1 MGKMSKETQLTLPV
15 LGMTCANC
23 ATTVE
28 RNAKKEA
35 GVTEAAVNLASER
48 VTVVFDPSLTK
59 PQAVIDRIEHAGY
72 RIPTATLEL
81 PITGMTCANC
91 SATVERTLNKK
102 VPGVVEAV
110 VNLATEKATVR
121 YVPGAVTRAD
131 MVAAIERAGY
141 GVIEASSDEELVDAE
156 KVAREREVQDQTRKL
171 LIGVLFT
178 VPLFLL
184 SMARDLGILGP
195 WAHATWVNVLFWAL
209 ATPVQFYTGW
219 DYYVGGFKSL
229 RNKSANMDVLVALG
243 SSVA

>member
-1 MGKMSKETQLTLPV
+1 MSKETQLTLPV

-23 ATTVE
+23 AVSVE
-28 RNAKKEA
+28 RNARKEA
-35 GVTEAAVNLASER
+35 GVTEAAVNLASEK

-59 PQAVIDRIEHAGY
+59 PQALIDRIERAGY
-72 RIPTATLEL
+72 RVPTATIDL

-91 SATVERTLNKK
+91 SAAVERTLNAR

-141 GVIEASSDEELVDAE
+141 GVIEASSEEDLVDAE
-156 KVAREREVQDQTRKL
+156 KVARRREVEVQTRKL
-171 LIGVLFT
+171 LVGVLFT
-178 VPLFLL
+178 VPLFVL
-184 SMARDLGILGP
+184 SMARDFGLVGH
-195 WAHATWVNVLFWAL
+195 WAHAPWVNVLFWVL

-219 DYYVGGFKSL
+219 DYYVGGLKSL
-229 RNKSANMDVLVALG
+229 RNGSANMTC
-243 SSVA
+243 